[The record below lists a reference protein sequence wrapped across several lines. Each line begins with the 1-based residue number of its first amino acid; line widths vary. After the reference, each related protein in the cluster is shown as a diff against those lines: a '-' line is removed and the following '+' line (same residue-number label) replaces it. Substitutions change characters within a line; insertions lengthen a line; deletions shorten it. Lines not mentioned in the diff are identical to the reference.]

1 MRVCEVCGKVFVSQ
15 RKKYCSYEC
24 KAIGA
29 EPQEDRITYKTYQ
42 SIKDEYKRF
51 RKAFAYYENRPR
63 TEKGKLW
70 LLRVFSYAM
79 VYLGYSVHQTS
90 KVVLRHHSTVIRHLR
105 NITEDEKIIAK
116 EFANN
121 RDYVYCEKKQENKL
135 NIWYGR

>member
-29 EPQEDRITYKTYQ
+29 EPQEDGITYKAYQ
-42 SIKDEYKRF
+42 SIKDEYRRF

-63 TEKGKLW
+63 TEKARMW
-70 LLRVFSYAM
+70 LARVFPYAM
-79 VYLGYSVHQTS
+79 VSMGYSVHQIA
-90 KVVLRHHSTVIRHLR
+90 KVMLRHHSTVIRNLR
-105 NITEDEKIIAK
+105 KVTEEEKRIAK

-121 RDYVYCEKKQENKL
+121 KNYIYLEEKKENKL
-135 NIWYGR
+135 NVWYGR